1 VRGGT
6 LTREALARIDDW
18 SAREQVECL
27 YFLADSADPETAPL
41 AEAAGFRLVD
51 VRVTL
56 ERRMAAAGPG
66 VGTPA
71 AAVSGVAVPT
81 GAAPAGT
88 ALAAREHGEQETD
101 ADAQPSTPG
110 GPEAAAG
117 ARVRPAAPGD
127 VPELRRIAAASHH
140 DSRFYHDPHFDRG
153 RCDELYATWIEK
165 SCADP
170 AGAVLVAELAAVGT
184 VGDPA
189 PTAAP
194 GSCTAPSSVTAAA
207 LVPALTAVPGPP
219 CGYVTL
225 TLAPAG
231 EGRIGLF
238 AVAEAAQGRGI
249 GGLLI
254 AAALAW
260 FVAHGAG
267 TVSVVTQGRNVR
279 AQRIY
284 QKFGML
290 TRSLELWYHRWWR
303 RGAAAAAGSWPGEE
317 RSGP

>member
-6 LTREALARIDDW
+6 LTRESLARIETW
-18 SAREQVECL
+18 AAREQVEGL
-27 YFLADSADPETAPL
+27 YLLADSADLETAPL

-56 ERRMAAAGPG
+56 ERRA
-66 VGTPA
+66 TP
-71 AAVSGVAVPT
+71 P
-81 GAAPAGT
+81 
-88 ALAAREHGEQETD
+88 ARERGGQE
-101 ADAQPSTPG
+101 ADG
-110 GPEAAAG
+110 G
-117 ARVRPAAPGD
+117 ARVRPAVPAD
-127 VPELRRIAAASHH
+127 VPELRRIAAASHR

-170 AGAVLVAELAAVGT
+170 AGAVLVAELAAIGT
-184 VGDPA
+184 AGDPA

-194 GSCTAPSSVTAAA
+194 GPGTVAAPGPAAA
-207 LVPALTAVPGPP
+207 AAPGPPSAAAVPNPP

-225 TLAPAG
+225 TLAPGG

-238 AVAEAAQGRGI
+238 AVAEAAQGRGV

-254 AAALAW
+254 GAALDW

-303 RGAAAAAGSWPGEE
+303 RGAAAAAGSWPGQE